1 MTARIR
7 TVLIGLDGAT
17 FSILDPLMAQGVMPF
32 LRTFVD
38 RGVRAELRT
47 IVPPLTPPAWT
58 SLMSGRSPGQH
69 GIFDFFQPDSPGGPH
84 IRLATSK
91 DIRCETVW
99 SMANRHGLR
108 ATVLNFPVT
117 FPPPA
122 LDGNVISGWMPWRQL
137 RLGCHPAELYDRL
150 KARPGFNPRELAMDM
165 ALEAQATEGG
175 PEEEYAAWVEL
186 HTRREQG
193 WLDVLRYLM
202 REDPSELTA
211 ILFDGPDK
219 IQHLCWRFLDP
230 ALWPA
235 QPGPAEQIV
244 HDLCLNYFRQLDQ
257 ALAEV
262 VAMAGAEA
270 TIVIA
275 SDHGFGATT
284 EVFHV
289 NTWLEQA
296 GYLAWSN
303 QASLTADKPGTL
315 GMNYLARHMQWLDW
329 TRTTAYASTPTG
341 NGIHIVKARRDGEE
355 ISREDYE
362 AFREELIQALSGW
375 VDPATGK
382 PVVARIWK
390 REEAFAGPAMLF
402 APDLTLALRDGGL
415 VSILP
420 SDRPL
425 TPRPTPAGTHRPL
438 GILVIGGP
446 GVRQGATLHELSI
459 LDVAPTLLYS
469 LGLPTPQDLEGR
481 VPLEIFEPAL
491 RAGRPVQIVPHSS
504 ANPPQTPAP
513 NAEPVYD
520 EEAEAVML
528 ARLRGLGYIE

>member
-1 MTARIR
+1 MTATIR

-17 FSILDPLMAQGVMPF
+17 FSILDPLIAQGVMPF
-32 LRTFVD
+32 LSAFVD
-38 RGVRAELRT
+38 GGVRADLRS

-58 SLMSGRSPGQH
+58 SLMTGRSPGHH

-91 DIRCETVW
+91 DIRCETVG

-117 FPPPA
+117 FPPPT

-150 KARPGFNPRELAMDM
+150 KARPGFNPRE
-165 ALEAQATEGG
+165 
-175 PEEEYAAWVEL
+175 
-186 HTRREQG
+186 QG

-202 REDPSELTA
+202 REDPAELTA

-315 GMNYLARHMQWLDW
+315 GMNYLARHVQWLDW
-329 TRTTAYASTPTG
+329 TRTTAYTSTPTG
-341 NGIHIVKARRDGEE
+341 NGIHIVKARRDGEG

-425 TPRPTPAGTHRPL
+425 TPRPAPAGTHRPL
-438 GILVIGGP
+438 GVFVIGGP

-469 LGLPTPQDLEGR
+469 LGLPIPEDLEGH

-491 RAGRPVQIVPHSS
+491 RARRPVQIAPRSS

-513 NAEPVYD
+513 NAE
-520 EEAEAVML
+520 
-528 ARLRGLGYIE
+528 R